1 MGGQVRYEETQPRA
15 HVVGDR
21 VLHTRGRRQHWVNK
35 ENGGAVLLA
44 RTVDVQSHS
53 YGIDM
58 NTRELLGW
66 FKFNRR
72 GRVNVCSPR

>member
-1 MGGQVRYEETQPRA
+1 M
-15 HVVGDR
+15 
-21 VLHTRGRRQHWVNK
+21 NK

-66 FKFNRR
+66 FKFNRC

>member
-1 MGGQVRYEETQPRA
+1 M
-15 HVVGDR
+15 
-21 VLHTRGRRQHWVNK
+21 NK

>member
-1 MGGQVRYEETQPRA
+1 MGGQVGREEAQPRA

-21 VLHTRGRRQHWVNK
+21 TFDARGRREHRVDEQD
-35 ENGGAVLLA
+35 GGGVLLA

-66 FKFNRR
+66 FKFNRC